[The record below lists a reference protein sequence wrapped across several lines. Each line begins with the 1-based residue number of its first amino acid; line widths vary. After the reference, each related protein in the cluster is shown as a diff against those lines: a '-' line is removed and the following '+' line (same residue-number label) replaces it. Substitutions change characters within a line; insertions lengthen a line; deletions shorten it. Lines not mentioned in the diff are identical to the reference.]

1 MSQVQGIGS
10 GNGNIDYGKIAS
22 GKRIQSAADDAAGLA
37 ISEKLSTAAGG
48 TNQGNENTQDGI
60 SLTKVT
66 DGALSGITEHLQRI
80 RELSISALNGTK
92 SADDKQAIQKEV
104 DQLLQNIEQTAQG
117 TQFNTLKP
125 LDGSMADIN
134 IASNADGSGMSI
146 KMVNSTLE
154 NLGIEGYD
162 VTGDFDISRIDEAI
176 AKVSEG
182 RSTTG
187 ATANALEAQ
196 YNYGRNY
203 EEQLVGADSRI
214 EDLDIPQAISDLRK
228 NEVLEDYRLMMQKK
242 EEEQEAMVT
251 KLLQ

>member
-10 GNGNIDYGKIAS
+10 GNSNIDYGKIAS
-22 GKRIQSAADDAAGLA
+22 GKRITSAADDAAGLA
-37 ISEKLSTAAGG
+37 ISEKLNTAAGG

-66 DGALSGITEHLQRI
+66 DGALSKITESLQRI

-92 SADDKQAIQKEV
+92 SYDDKQAIQKEV
-104 DQLLQNIEQTAQG
+104 DQLLSDIDQTAKG

-125 LDGSMADIN
+125 LDGSMADVN
-134 IASNADGSGMSI
+134 IASNADGSGLSI

-154 NLGIEGYD
+154 NLGIEGYN
-162 VTGDFDISRIDEAI
+162 VTGDFDISRIDEAL

-182 RSTTG
+182 RSANG
-187 ATANALEAQ
+187 ATANALESQ

-203 EEQLVGADSRI
+203 EEQLIGADSRI
-214 EDLDIPQAISDLRK
+214 EDLDIPQAISEQKK
-228 NEVLEDYRLMMQKK
+228 NEVIEDYRLMMQKK
-242 EEEQEAMVT
+242 EQEQEEAAT